1 MLDVERWA
9 EIRRMRFVERLSIRE
24 IARRTG
30 HDRKTVQKAI
40 RSDSPPRYARPSG
53 GSKLDPF
60 KDEIERLLLADPRLP
75 GTRVRELLWELG
87 YRGGR
92 TILDDYLR
100 EVRPRYLPRPRTFQR
115 TVYRPGE
122 ICQVDLFALRRPVP
136 VGYGQARK
144 AFVVLTT
151 LGFSRA
157 MAGALVF
164 SKEPPDVLGAICRG
178 IWRLGG
184 LPELLVSD
192 REGALHAGGGRPT
205 EAYACVLG
213 ELAVGHVILEP
224 RDAQAKGLI
233 ENRGR
238 YLRTNFEP
246 GRSFANELDCQDQL
260 DRWCGQV
267 NARRHR
273 TLRCRPLDRL
283 VEERQALR
291 ALPARPPDTDRR
303 LITRVPPDP
312 HVRLDRNDYS
322 LDPRLVGER
331 VEVRASQ
338 RQVVAVALGTG
349 ESCARH
355 RRVFAAGLTVTDP
368 AHQRVLEQLRGVRR
382 RARREPEVQVRPLA
396 RYDALIPA

>member
-1 MLDVERWA
+1 VGVERWA

-30 HDRKTVQKAI
+30 RDRKTVQRAV
-40 RSDSPPRYARPSG
+40 RSDAPPRYVRAPT

-60 KDEIERLLLADPRLP
+60 KDEIERLLRADPRLP
-75 GTRVRELLWELG
+75 GTRMRELLSELG
-87 YRGGR
+87 YRGGK

-115 TVYRPGE
+115 TIYRPGE
-122 ICQVDLFALRRPVP
+122 ILQVDLFGLRRSLP
-136 VGYGQARK
+136 VGHGQLRK
-144 AFVVLTT
+144 GWVVLTT

-157 MAGALVF
+157 MSGALIF
-164 SKEPPDVLGAICRG
+164 SKEPPDVLWAICRG

-205 EAYACVLG
+205 EAYARLLG
-213 ELAVGHVILEP
+213 ELAVGHLILEP
-224 RDAQAKGLI
+224 GDCQAKGLI

-238 YLRTNFEP
+238 YLRSNFEP
-246 GRSFANELDCQDQL
+246 GRSFANELHCQDQL
-260 DRWCGQV
+260 DRWCDEV

-283 VEERQALR
+283 AQERQALR
-291 ALPARPPDTDRR
+291 TLPQRRPDTDRR
-303 LITRVPPDP
+303 LVTRVPPDP
-312 HVRLDRNDYS
+312 HLRVDRNDYS

-331 VEVRASQ
+331 VEVRVSQ
-338 RQVVAVALGTG
+338 RDVLAVALSTG
-349 ESCARH
+349 ERCAHH
-355 RRVFAAGLTVTDP
+355 RRCFAGGLTITAPEHARALAGL
-368 AHQRVLEQLRGVRR
+368 RGERR
-382 RARREPEVQVRPLA
+382 RREPDVEIRPLR
-396 RYDALIPA
+396 RYDQLIPA